1 MNSTSLLK
9 LKQRERSRKTDLPS
23 IKPWKTLQKPTIE
36 LREATHP
43 KETENVL
50 VMTDF
55 NIKKQHL
62 QIKIRVRKINV
73 NVLIGD

>member
-1 MNSTSLLK
+1 
-9 LKQRERSRKTDLPS
+9 
-23 IKPWKTLQKPTIE
+23 
-36 LREATHP
+36 
-43 KETENVL
+43 
-50 VMTDF
+50 MTDF